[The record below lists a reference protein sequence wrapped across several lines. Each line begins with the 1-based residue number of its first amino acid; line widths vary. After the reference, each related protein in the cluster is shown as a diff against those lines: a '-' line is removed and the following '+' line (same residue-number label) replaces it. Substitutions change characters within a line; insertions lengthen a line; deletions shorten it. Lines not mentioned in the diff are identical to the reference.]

1 MVNVNVGV
9 YDSTRIMS
17 GDLGV
22 LGYGEWGWDRL
33 VTYLVSRHTYPFVH
47 MGGS

>member
-1 MVNVNVGV
+1 MN
-9 YDSTRIMS
+9 

-22 LGYGEWGWDRL
+22 LGYGKWGWDRL
-33 VTYLVSRHTYPFVH
+33 VTYLVSGHTYSFVH